1 MSRAAFLSA
10 VAGRMPPEWP
20 LETMGW
26 YDGNSG
32 RETHPVA
39 LKEPNAWGLFDMHGN
54 VLEWC
59 EDLLREGY
67 LAHVYRGG
75 DLNNS
80 AKACA
85 ASYCDSFCAEYP
97 SAYIGFRLATSQD

>member
-1 MSRAAFLSA
+1 
-10 VAGRMPPEWP
+10 
-20 LETMGW
+20 MGW
-26 YDGNSG
+26 YDGNRG
-32 RETHPVA
+32 DNLEKTRAVA

-75 DLNNS
+75 DWNDG
-80 AKACA
+80 AEACS

-97 SAYIGFRLATSQD
+97 NAYIGFRLATSQY